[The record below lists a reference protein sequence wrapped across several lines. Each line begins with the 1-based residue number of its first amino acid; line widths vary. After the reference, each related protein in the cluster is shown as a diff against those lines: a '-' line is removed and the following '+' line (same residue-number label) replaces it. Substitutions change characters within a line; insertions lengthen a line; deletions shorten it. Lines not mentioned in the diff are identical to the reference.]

1 MNESG
6 PLSTGPCTR
15 RPVGRPPVAEAAG
28 AAGAADGAGAADAGL
43 ATRTTTTG
51 PFTVQ
56 QGYAT
61 DAQGGGVW
69 LTRQDQIMLAPW
81 RLNLVCVPLVS
92 ERTP

>member
-1 MNESG
+1 MTPAPAATASANTNIALIKYWGKADESLTI
-6 PLSTGPCTR
+6 PTASSLSLTLG
-15 RPVGRPPVAEAAG
+15 
-28 AAGAADGAGAADAGL
+28 

-81 RLNLVCVPLVS
+81 RLGLVCAPLVS
-92 ERTP
+92 ERAP